1 MTMRMKRTWRRYKW
15 LYVML
20 LPGILYYLVFKFG
33 PMFGLLAAFKE
44 YQPMKGFF
52 GSPWVGFKHF
62 IRFFSGTRSPS
73 RFYGCLELPHQGEGN
88 IRKMEAGNGGEG
100 DCENGFVGGG
110 GRGVRP

>member
-1 MTMRMKRTWRRYKW
+1 MTMKMKRTWRRYKW

-52 GSPWVGFKHF
+52 GSPWVGFKWF
-62 IRFFSGTRSPS
+62 EEFEKYTADFGIESGFLFSSADHHRIVT
-73 RFYGCLELPHQGEGN
+73 E
-88 IRKMEAGNGGEG
+88 
-100 DCENGFVGGG
+100 
-110 GRGVRP
+110 

>member
-1 MTMRMKRTWRRYKW
+1 MTMKMKRTWRRYKW

-52 GSPWVGFKHF
+52 GSPWVGFEALYPLLFWKF
-62 IRFFSGTRSPS
+62 LWANFEKYTADFGIESGFLFSSCRSS
-73 RFYGCLELPHQGEGN
+73 SHCY
-88 IRKMEAGNGGEG
+88 
-100 DCENGFVGGG
+100 
-110 GRGVRP
+110 

>member
-1 MTMRMKRTWRRYKW
+1 MTMKMKRTWRRYKW

-62 IRFFSGTRSPS
+62 KFLWANFEKYAADFGIESGFLFSSADHHRIVT
-73 RFYGCLELPHQGEGN
+73 E
-88 IRKMEAGNGGEG
+88 
-100 DCENGFVGGG
+100 
-110 GRGVRP
+110 